1 MEKLLVSFFRWAHE
15 TSFDAAM
22 IEEVIR
28 WAAIA
33 ADEEE
38 VLCRERG
45 CRQTP
50 RDDRLK
56 WVGANHLDQ

>member
-1 MEKLLVSFFRWAHE
+1 MEKLLVSFFPWAHE

-28 WAAIA
+28 WSATA

-38 VLCRERG
+38 VLVSRKG

-50 RDDRLK
+50 RNDRLK
-56 WVGANHLDQ
+56 